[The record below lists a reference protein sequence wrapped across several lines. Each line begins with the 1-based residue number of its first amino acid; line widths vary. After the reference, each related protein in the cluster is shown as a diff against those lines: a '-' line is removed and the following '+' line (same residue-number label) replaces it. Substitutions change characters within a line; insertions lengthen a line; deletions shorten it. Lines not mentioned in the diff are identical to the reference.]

1 MLLSSLPMS
10 LRCNPALPP
19 PLPPFTLGSLQRTTT
34 CQHPCCVVPPNIQPV
49 RLISTTSPINFPT
62 VTHLLSLSLITSY
75 GCYGSTRADLPF
87 SRQSGA
93 RSLLGSPWRYWV
105 FIVCGAASLGKLSVF
120 LTNEVGVWQCS
131 WMLCLGQRA
140 QSLQSYFLRGLLKVA
155 LS

>member
-87 SRQSGA
+87 SRQSGPGHCWA
-93 RSLLGSPWRYWV
+93 HPGGTGSLSSVELPVWGSFLSFWQMKLEFGSAV
-105 FIVCGAASLGKLSVF
+105 ECCASDKGHNLFSHIF
-120 LTNEVGVWQCS
+120 SEDC
-131 WMLCLGQRA
+131 
-140 QSLQSYFLRGLLKVA
+140 
-155 LS
+155 